1 MKKNNNYLILN
12 DKNWLKLCKKQ
23 ISYEQQKINFKE
35 QLEIDLKEEAHG
47 KECRKTI

>member
-1 MKKNNNYLILN
+1 MKKNNTYLILN

-35 QLEIDLKEEAHG
+35 QLEIDLKEEVHG
-47 KECRKTI
+47 KKCRKTI